1 MIIESLD
8 LQNYRNYELLNIN
21 FSDKTNILYGNNAQ
35 GKTNILEAIYVAGT
49 TKSHRGSKD
58 REIISFDKDEA
69 HIKLIVRKNGIP
81 HRIDMHLKKTKS
93 KGVAIDGI
101 PIRRAVDL
109 LGIINIVFF
118 SPEDL
123 NIIKSGPAE
132 RRRFMDMELCQLD
145 KLYVHNLL
153 NYNKALLQRNKLLK
167 DISFQPSLEDTL
179 DVWDEQLVNYG
190 CELIRIRRNFINNLN
205 DIIFNI
211 HRKLSGDKEELILGY
226 EPSVK
231 EDEFKKE
238 LDISRERDIRQKI
251 TGCGPHR
258 DDMSFNI
265 GEMDIRRYGS
275 QGQQRTCALS
285 LKLSEIELVK
295 KITGDNPV
303 LLLDDVL
310 SELDGNRQNY
320 LLDSIDS
327 VQTIVTCTGLDE
339 FINYRFQFDKVFR
352 VSEGHIFYEN

>member
-1 MIIESLD
+1 MLITRIRLNNFRS
-8 LQNYRNYELLNIN
+8 YEELVFEPTKGLNVIV
-21 FSDKTNILYGNNAQ
+21 GPNAA
-35 GKTNILEAIYVAGT
+35 GKTNILESIFYAALGR
-49 TKSHRGSKD
+49 SHRTSRDGELINRKYHGAYLGIELES
-58 REIISFDKDEA
+58 EA
-69 HIKLIVRKNGIP
+69 GRRTIEIKLRDNEHKAIKVDGRKLNRMGEL
-81 HRIDMHLKKTKS
+81 M
-93 KGVAIDGI
+93 GVLNT
-101 PIRRAVDL
+101 VM
-109 LGIINIVFF
+109 F

-123 NIIKSGPAE
+123 SIVKSSPQE

-190 CELIRIRRNFINNLN
+190 CERISIRRNFINNLN

-211 HRKLSGDKEELILGY
+211 HRKLSGDKEELVLGY

-238 LDISRERDIRQKI
+238 LDISRERDIRQKL

-265 GEMDIRRYGS
+265 GGMDIRKYGS

-352 VSEGHIFYEN
+352 VSEGHIYYEN